1 MTKYVGHLFH
11 HGLDVREVF
20 SLAQVLNAQVKPP
33 LSDKDLTRITQSIAR
48 AEQRKA
54 A

>member
-1 MTKYVGHLFH
+1 
-11 HGLDVREVF
+11 
-20 SLAQVLNAQVKPP
+20 LNVQVKPP
-33 LSDKDLTRITQSIAR
+33 LSDKDLTRIVQSIAR